1 MRRRLS
7 LPQLQPS
14 RRGSLFH
21 YYMMYLLLTSVL
33 MTSAGLC
40 IHTVLKADRVD
51 AEESRHLNS
60 LLSLEQQIRRDSAD
74 ANSVEAADDRM
85 TLNSAN
91 GHRVEWKVM
100 SSTVIREEKVEG
112 MLSTSNRFIFR
123 RGTQLSFAAAEKSG
137 VTFRLIEAT
146 SKAKEGDSVA
156 EPKAVEILLFP
167 GSDAVEVTNASET
180 SSAEVSADDENS
192 DASTEGGTE

>member
-91 GHRVEWKVM
+91 GHRVEWKVA
-100 SSTVIREEKVEG
+100 SSTVIREEKDRDT
-112 MLSTSNRFIFR
+112 LSTSNRFIFR

-146 SKAKEGDSVA
+146 SKAKEGNAVA

-167 GSDAVEVTNASET
+167 GSDTGEDSSGLEPSSVEVT
-180 SSAEVSADDENS
+180 ADDKNS